1 MSAAARGISCRCAWL
16 PASLR
21 EPLPRADRLGVA
33 VLAPPC
39 LRAFNLSPRRPS
51 VAPIAGHGAP
61 AEPLGGA
68 RARRTRAAERALG
81 APALR
86 SH

>member
-33 VLAPPC
+33 VLAPC
-39 LRAFNLSPRRPS
+39 ASVRALRGTSGRAATGASARL
-51 VAPIAGHGAP
+51 AAGHGAP
-61 AEPLGGA
+61 TEPLGGPCT
-68 RARRTRAAERALG
+68 RRTR
-81 APALR
+81 
-86 SH
+86 

>member
-33 VLAPPC
+33 VLAPC
-39 LRAFNLSPRRPS
+39 ASVRALRGTSGRAATGASARL
-51 VAPIAGHGAP
+51 AAGH
-61 AEPLGGA
+61 
-68 RARRTRAAERALG
+68 
-81 APALR
+81 
-86 SH
+86 